1 MTRLLISMFIK
12 NKNDTGS
19 REGRAAYS
27 TLAALTGTVCNILL
41 FLMKYIIGTAAA
53 SISIVSDAFNNL
65 SDSAGCIVTLI
76 GCKMAAKP
84 ADKGHPY
91 GHGRGEYLTS
101 LIISV
106 MVFAVGMQ
114 LLRESAEKII
124 HPDDVT
130 VSLPLVISM
139 AVSVIIKLWMGH
151 FYAKIGKAISSPVL
165 AASAKDSRSDV
176 AATSAA
182 FAGAVI
188 SAFTNLPGDGITGVI
203 VSLFIIRAGYEL
215 IRDTTD
221 DLLGKPAD
229 DSVLEEIRSI
239 LMSRER
245 ILGVHDIMVH
255 SYGPSKRLASCH
267 AEVRSD
273 ERLKEIHEVID
284 SAEREIYDRLGISM
298 TIHMDPV
305 DVDNKREQRC
315 LEHMRRALKAV
326 DERLHI
332 HDFRIAA
339 CPDSRDNHDC
349 SAGAAAETMF
359 FDLVVPYDF
368 AMGDEQLR
376 QEIKK
381 AALEYGGRYGDVL
394 ETMVT
399 FDRG

>member
-1 MTRLLISMFIK
+1 MTKLLIRLFIK
-12 NKNDTGS
+12 NQNDTSS
-19 REGRAAYS
+19 REGRTAYS
-27 TLAALTGTVCNILL
+27 SLAAIVGTVCNILL
-41 FLMKYIIGTAAA
+41 FLLKYIIGTAAA
-53 SISIVSDAFNNL
+53 SISIISDAFNNL

-84 ADKGHPY
+84 ADKDHPY

-101 LIISV
+101 LIISA
-106 MVFAVGMQ
+106 MVFMVGMQ
-114 LLRESAEKII
+114 LLRESAEKIVR
-124 HPDDVT
+124 PEDVT
-130 VSLPLVISM
+130 VNLPLTISM
-139 AVSVIIKLWMGH
+139 GISVLVKLWMGH
-151 FYAKIGKAISSPVL
+151 FYGKIGRMISSPVL

-188 SAFTNLPGDGITGVI
+188 SAFSRLPGDGITGVI
-203 VSLFIIRAGYEL
+203 VSLFIIKAGYEL

-229 DSVLEEIRSI
+229 DDVLGEIKSI
-239 LMSRER
+239 LLSRER

-255 SYGPSKRLASCH
+255 SYGPSKKLASCH

-273 ERLKEIHEVID
+273 ERLREIHEVID

-305 DVDNKREQRC
+305 DVDNRREQRC
-315 LEHMRRALKAV
+315 REHMRTALKAA

-339 CPDSRDNHDC
+339 CPDK
-349 SAGAAAETMF
+349 GEGEMMF

-368 AMGDEQLR
+368 PMSDEELR
-376 QEIKK
+376 QEIEK
-381 AALEYGGRYGDVL
+381 AAADYGSKYNDPLGTV
-394 ETMVT
+394 VT
-399 FDRG
+399 FDRE

>member
-1 MTRLLISMFIK
+1 MTNLLIKIFIK
-12 NKNDTGS
+12 NKDGITGQDS
-19 REGRAAYS
+19 GAAARRTAYS

-41 FLMKYIIGTAAA
+41 FLLKYIIGTAAS
-53 SISIVSDAFNNL
+53 SISIISDAFNNL

-84 ADKGHPY
+84 ADRDHPY

-106 MVFAVGMQ
+106 MVFAVGIQ
-114 LLRESAEKII
+114 LLRESAEKIVR
-124 HPDDVT
+124 PEDVA
-130 VSLPLVISM
+130 VSLPLAVSM
-139 AVSVIIKLWMGH
+139 AISVGVKLWMGH
-151 FYAKIGKAISSPVL
+151 FYGKLGRIISSPVL
-165 AASAKDSRSDV
+165 EASAKDSRSDV

-182 FAGAVI
+182 FAGALI
-188 SAFTNLPGDGITGVI
+188 SAFTGLPGDGITGVI
-203 VSLFIIRAGYEL
+203 VSLFIIKAGYEL

-229 DSVLEEIRSI
+229 NSVLEEIKSI
-239 LMSRER
+239 LLSRER

-273 ERLKEIHEVID
+273 ERLREIHEVID
-284 SAEREIYDRLGISM
+284 GAEREIFDKLGISM

-305 DVDNKREQRC
+305 DVDNRREQQCR
-315 LEHMRRALKAV
+315 EHMRGALKSI

-339 CPDSRDNHDC
+339 CPDSREN
-349 SAGAAAETMF
+349 GVEMMI

-368 AMGDEQLR
+368 AMGDDELQK
-376 QEIKK
+376 EIEK
-381 AALEYGGRYGDVL
+381 AAGEYGSKYNDKLG
-394 ETMVT
+394 TMVT
-399 FDRG
+399 FDRE